1 MRSYTW
7 LVLAATLIGGET
19 GVRSAVGVV
28 ERASLNSGGVEGD
41 NFSVN
46 PAVSPGGRFVAFES
60 DSIGL
65 VPGDTNAAR
74 DVFVRDTCRGA
85 PSGCAPSTIRV
96 SRSSGGAQANSY
108 SLSPAISADGRFVAF
123 ESEATNLV
131 TGDTNERRDV
141 FLRDTCAGASPGC
154 TPGTTPC
161 HSHSAVWTGREMIVW
176 GGEDN
181 AAPTPHRRAL
191 RSRRGQVAPY
201 EHRLLRP

>member
-65 VPGDTNAAR
+65 VPGDPNAAR
-74 DVFVRDTCRGA
+74 DIFVRDSCRGA
-85 PSGCAPSTIRV
+85 PSGCTPSTIRV
-96 SRSSGGAQANSY
+96 SRSSAGAQANSY
-108 SLSPAISADGRFVAF
+108 NLSPAISADGRFVAF

-131 TGDTNERRDV
+131 IGDTNERRDV

-154 TPGTTPC
+154 TPGTTRV
-161 HSHSAVWTGREMIVW
+161 SVASSGAQSNEGSGQSSISADGRYVVFQS
-176 GGEDN
+176 GATNFPGDTN
-181 AAPTPHRRAL
+181 N
-191 RSRRGQVAPY
+191 V
-201 EHRLLRP
+201 